1 MTLKLPSLTITRE
14 IQLANI
20 ENDNS
25 VTQIINSTHE
35 GLSLERVRS
44 DDDLWVI
51 TSEINGGTPGG
62 VNSCSTI
69 ENLVPSTD
77 DDIFLVYPTTI
88 SHDTNQTWVGFT
100 LIEDE
105 ELEEI
110 SLKVFDLNGCVVK
123 CIITEAD
130 ERRWVWDIANDN
142 DSYLTLGTYIVK
154 LEYLKVDGTSVICRK
169 LMCLAP

>member
-1 MTLKLPSLTITRE
+1 MLIPLLILQWFIT
-14 IQLANI
+14 
-20 ENDNS
+20 
-25 VTQIINSTHE
+25 
-35 GLSLERVRS
+35 S
-44 DDDLWVI
+44 DWEQVSPYGWALDASSPGTYSI
-51 TSEINGGTPGG
+51 YGCTSEINGGTPGG

-69 ENLVPSTD
+69 ENLVPSTE

-123 CIITEAD
+123 YIITEAD

-142 DSYLTLGTYIVK
+142 DSYLTIGTYIVK
-154 LEYLKVDGTSVICRK
+154 LEYLKVDGTSKICRK